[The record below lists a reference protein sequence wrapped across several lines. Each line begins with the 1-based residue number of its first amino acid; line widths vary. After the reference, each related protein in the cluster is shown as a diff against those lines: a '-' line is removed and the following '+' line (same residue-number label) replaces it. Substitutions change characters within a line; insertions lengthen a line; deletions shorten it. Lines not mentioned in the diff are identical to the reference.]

1 MRSLDWNSFVIM
13 HRNERVATV
22 DCTGGC
28 VIHNA
33 KFMPFNLFLIENA
46 SDMKSRLNNLDNFYY

>member
-33 KFMPFNLFLIENA
+33 KFMKALLWKGDGFLMLTKFFLLF
-46 SDMKSRLNNLDNFYY
+46 